1 MTPEGIAHIDAI
13 KQAAKEAIKG
23 TPLEG
28 SKIYLGGT
36 AATFKDMQEGS
47 NYDLLMPGVAA
58 LLLVRALPGEAR
70 PLALI
75 LPLAVWMAALYNPP
89 RVMPLGLTTPL
100 LLLGLI
106 WAFYRGSGT
115 PKPLPSKG

>member
-1 MTPEGIAHIDAI
+1 
-13 KQAAKEAIKG
+13 
-23 TPLEG
+23 
-28 SKIYLGGT
+28 
-36 AATFKDMQEGS
+36 
-47 NYDLLMPGVAA
+47 MPGVAA

-89 RVMPLGLTTPL
+89 RVMPLGLITPL